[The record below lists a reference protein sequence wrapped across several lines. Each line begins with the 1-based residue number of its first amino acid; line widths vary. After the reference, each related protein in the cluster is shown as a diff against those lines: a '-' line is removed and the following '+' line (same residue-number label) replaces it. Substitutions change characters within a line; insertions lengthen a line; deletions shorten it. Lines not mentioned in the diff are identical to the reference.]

1 MHYIALLADRMGG
14 GLTALSEDWVGVW
27 AASEISFKQLAAD
40 ISQLET
46 QLNKVENELKAVSST
61 TPPLPH
67 AQPLIKRLEG
77 VVGVHK
83 PTLLKMKG
91 GLKEVETELEKLL
104 AKWGENLKGGDEDG
118 SKKFFT
124 TLSDFLKSFKQSAEE
139 NAQRKAEAE
148 RSKEVSKE
156 SANTE
161 DGASSPKGGA
171 GAGAKKKG
179 ENLFGKFHDAQKASA
194 GDVLAEFKMR
204 MAKGKGK

>member
-1 MHYIALLADRMGG
+1 MHYIALLAERMGG

-40 ISQLET
+40 ISQLEV
-46 QLNKVENELKAVSST
+46 QLNKVETELKIVSTT

-67 AQPLIKRLEG
+67 SQPIIKRLEG
-77 VVGVHK
+77 VVAVHK
-83 PTLLKMKG
+83 PTLLKMKS
-91 GLKEVETELEKLL
+91 GLKEVEGDLDKLL
-104 AKWGENLKGGDEDG
+104 GKWGETLKGGEDDG
-118 SKKFFT
+118 CKKFFT
-124 TLSDFLKSFKQSAEE
+124 TLSEFLKSFKQSAEE

-148 RSKEVSKE
+148 KSKEVTKE

-161 DGASSPKGGA
+161 DGASSPKGGV
-171 GAGAKKKG
+171 GAKKKG